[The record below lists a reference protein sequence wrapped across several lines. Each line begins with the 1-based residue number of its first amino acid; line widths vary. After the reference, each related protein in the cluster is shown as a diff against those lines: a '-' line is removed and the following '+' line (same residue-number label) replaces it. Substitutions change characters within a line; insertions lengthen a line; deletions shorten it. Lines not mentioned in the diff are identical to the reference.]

1 MEVNLGSPALCGYRV
16 KGHTTS
22 AWRASQ
28 CQRPRQ
34 LGAGHCQ
41 HELPSLSDPS
51 YLQFVS
57 ISFILFLTFHSFYF
71 THKLFREE
79 ANWLPLSP
87 AFPIITLLFA
97 LLPFY
102 PLWLCLLTV
111 ERWNLPRRPPFVCVS
126 SDFSLMCLKWPLN
139 VSLKVKFSHV
149 K

>member
-16 KGHTTS
+16 KGHTPS

-28 CQRPRQ
+28 CQRPHQ

-87 AFPIITLLFA
+87 AFPIITLPVCSPPI
-97 LLPFY
+97 LP
-102 PLWLCLLTV
+102 PLVVSTNSWKVELASQATICLCFF
-111 ERWNLPRRPPFVCVS
+111 RF
-126 SDFSLMCLKWPLN
+126 
-139 VSLKVKFSHV
+139 FSHV
-149 K
+149 PEMTTECFTEGEI